1 MARKKQFD
9 YFGEL
14 NQLATNAYEAAKV
27 LQEIVD
33 NYSLEN
39 LVKKS
44 EVIHQLEKEND
55 EIVRKIL
62 NELYISFITPIDRE
76 DIVDITDHLD
86 NIIDS
91 INSLSYLLDHLV
103 VEEMIAPALELTAY
117 IVKATEGVKS
127 ATKEFAKFKNSK
139 TLVSLID
146 EVNTIESQGDKLYSS
161 AMKDLMTNEKDLL
174 KVIKWKD
181 VYDQLERTIN
191 DCESAVHII
200 VGIVIKNT

>member
-44 EVIHQLEKEND
+44 EAIHQLEKEND

-62 NELYISFITPIDRE
+62 MNSIFPLLRQLIEKILSILRIT
-76 DIVDITDHLD
+76 
-86 NIIDS
+86 
-91 INSLSYLLDHLV
+91 
-103 VEEMIAPALELTAY
+103 
-117 IVKATEGVKS
+117 
-127 ATKEFAKFKNSK
+127 
-139 TLVSLID
+139 
-146 EVNTIESQGDKLYSS
+146 
-161 AMKDLMTNEKDLL
+161 
-174 KVIKWKD
+174 
-181 VYDQLERTIN
+181 
-191 DCESAVHII
+191 
-200 VGIVIKNT
+200 

>member
-39 LVKKS
+39 LVKIRS
-44 EVIHQLEKEND
+44 DSSIGKEND

-91 INSLSYLLDHLV
+91 INSLSYLL
-103 VEEMIAPALELTAY
+103 
-117 IVKATEGVKS
+117 
-127 ATKEFAKFKNSK
+127 
-139 TLVSLID
+139 
-146 EVNTIESQGDKLYSS
+146 
-161 AMKDLMTNEKDLL
+161 
-174 KVIKWKD
+174 
-181 VYDQLERTIN
+181 
-191 DCESAVHII
+191 II
-200 VGIVIKNT
+200 

>member
-44 EVIHQLEKEND
+44 EAIHQLEKEND

-117 IVKATEGVKS
+117 IVKATE
-127 ATKEFAKFKNSK
+127 A
-139 TLVSLID
+139 
-146 EVNTIESQGDKLYSS
+146 
-161 AMKDLMTNEKDLL
+161 
-174 KVIKWKD
+174 
-181 VYDQLERTIN
+181 R
-191 DCESAVHII
+191 
-200 VGIVIKNT
+200 

>member
-44 EVIHQLEKEND
+44 EAIHQLEKEND

-117 IVKATEGVKS
+117 MLKRQKALNQQRRNLQNLRIPK
-127 ATKEFAKFKNSK
+127 
-139 TLVSLID
+139 
-146 EVNTIESQGDKLYSS
+146 
-161 AMKDLMTNEKDLL
+161 
-174 KVIKWKD
+174 
-181 VYDQLERTIN
+181 R
-191 DCESAVHII
+191 
-200 VGIVIKNT
+200 

>member
-1 MARKKQFD
+1 MERKKQFD

-76 DIVDITDHLD
+76 DIVDITDNLD

-91 INSLSYLLDHLV
+91 INSLSYFCLLY
-103 VEEMIAPALELTAY
+103 T
-117 IVKATEGVKS
+117 
-127 ATKEFAKFKNSK
+127 SK
-139 TLVSLID
+139 
-146 EVNTIESQGDKLYSS
+146 
-161 AMKDLMTNEKDLL
+161 
-174 KVIKWKD
+174 
-181 VYDQLERTIN
+181 
-191 DCESAVHII
+191 
-200 VGIVIKNT
+200 

>member
-39 LVKKS
+39 LVKK
-44 EVIHQLEKEND
+44 
-55 EIVRKIL
+55 
-62 NELYISFITPIDRE
+62 
-76 DIVDITDHLD
+76 
-86 NIIDS
+86 
-91 INSLSYLLDHLV
+91 
-103 VEEMIAPALELTAY
+103 ELTAY

-191 DCESAVHII
+191 DCEAAVNII

>member
-44 EVIHQLEKEND
+44 EAIHQLEKEND

-117 IVKATEGVKS
+117 IVKATEG
-127 ATKEFAKFKNSK
+127 
-139 TLVSLID
+139 
-146 EVNTIESQGDKLYSS
+146 
-161 AMKDLMTNEKDLL
+161 
-174 KVIKWKD
+174 
-181 VYDQLERTIN
+181 
-191 DCESAVHII
+191 
-200 VGIVIKNT
+200 

>member
-44 EVIHQLEKEND
+44 EAIHQLEKEND

-103 VEEMIAPALELTAY
+103 VEEMIASALELTAY

-139 TLVSLID
+139 TLVSL
-146 EVNTIESQGDKLYSS
+146 IESQGDKLYSS

-191 DCESAVHII
+191 DCESAVNII

>member
-103 VEEMIAPALELTAY
+103 VEEMIKRQKALNQQRRNLQNLR
-117 IVKATEGVKS
+117 I
-127 ATKEFAKFKNSK
+127 
-139 TLVSLID
+139 
-146 EVNTIESQGDKLYSS
+146 
-161 AMKDLMTNEKDLL
+161 L
-174 KVIKWKD
+174 K
-181 VYDQLERTIN
+181 R
-191 DCESAVHII
+191 
-200 VGIVIKNT
+200 